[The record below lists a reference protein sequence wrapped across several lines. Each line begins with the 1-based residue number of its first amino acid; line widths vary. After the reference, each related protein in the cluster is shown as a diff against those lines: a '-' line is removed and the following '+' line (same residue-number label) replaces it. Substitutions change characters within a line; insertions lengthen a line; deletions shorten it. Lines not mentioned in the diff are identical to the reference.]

1 MKLINLS
8 ENVYRNY
15 ANIHSRRNFGQT
27 IEYAYLETNIH
38 KQRLFLGL
46 IDENNNIHAASLIL
60 IHNVS
65 TTVTEAIAPNGFLI
79 DYANYALVKA
89 FNELLIKRL
98 KKEKVTYLITN
109 PMFKYHVINK
119 KNMII
124 LNNENILNN
133 LYMLGYDSIGYYSDF
148 EKYDVIIEN
157 DISTH
162 DIYRNFNRNTKR
174 NINEATKLGINLRKG
189 TINDIEE
196 AYNIFKKK
204 TTKSLDYY
212 RNLMNIYNNKDNKME
227 LFFAS
232 LNPHKYLV
240 NIQKLYEKEKKK
252 NEKIHLIFE
261 RHIGNISDRLLNRKI
276 NSDKTVE
283 KYRNELNNAIKISQ
297 KYNTDIVIGTVIVIK
312 NNHEIYFLID
322 GYKEEF
328 RRIHTTHILK
338 WAIIKKYFERGYH
351 IFNLGEIHK
360 DYYNKNSK
368 YYGQYRYKIGFGGNI
383 IEYTPNLMYVINKP
397 LYNLYTKINRK
408 KK

>member
-119 KNMII
+119 NNKII

-196 AYNIFKKK
+196 A
-204 TTKSLDYY
+204 
-212 RNLMNIYNNKDNKME
+212 
-227 LFFAS
+227 
-232 LNPHKYLV
+232 
-240 NIQKLYEKEKKK
+240 
-252 NEKIHLIFE
+252 
-261 RHIGNISDRLLNRKI
+261 
-276 NSDKTVE
+276 
-283 KYRNELNNAIKISQ
+283 
-297 KYNTDIVIGTVIVIK
+297 
-312 NNHEIYFLID
+312 
-322 GYKEEF
+322 
-328 RRIHTTHILK
+328 
-338 WAIIKKYFERGYH
+338 
-351 IFNLGEIHK
+351 
-360 DYYNKNSK
+360 
-368 YYGQYRYKIGFGGNI
+368 
-383 IEYTPNLMYVINKP
+383 
-397 LYNLYTKINRK
+397 
-408 KK
+408 

>member
-46 IDENNNIHAASLIL
+46 VDDNNNIHAASLIL

-65 TTVTEAIAPNGFLI
+65 TTVIEAVAPNGFLI
-79 DYANYALVKA
+79 DYANYDLVKK

-119 KNMII
+119 KNVII
-124 LNNENILNN
+124 QNNENLLTN
-133 LYMLGYDSIGYYSDF
+133 LYMLGYNSIGYYSDF

-174 NINEATKLGINLRKG
+174 NINEASKLGIILRKG
-189 TINDIEE
+189 TINDIER
-196 AYNIFKKK
+196 AYNIFRKK
-204 TTKSLDYY
+204 TKKSLNYY
-212 RNLMNIYNNKDNKME
+212 QNLMNIYNNQDNKME

-232 LNPHKYLV
+232 LNPHKYLI
-240 NIQKLYEKEKKK
+240 NIQKLYEEEKKK

-261 RHIGNISDRLLNRKI
+261 KNVGNISDKLLNKKI

-283 KYRNELNNAIKISQ
+283 KYRNELNNAINICQ
-297 KYNTDIVIGTVIVIK
+297 KYDNDIIIGTVVIIK

-360 DYYNKNSK
+360 DYYNKKGK
-368 YYGQYRYKIGFGGNI
+368 YYGQYKYKIGFGGNI
-383 IEYTPNLMYVINKP
+383 IEYTPNLMYIINKP
-397 LYNLYTKINRK
+397 LYNFYAKINRK